1 MGSESNSVEIPY
13 KVKFTNKNPIP
24 VDKLV
29 ESLVAYEKLI
39 KRVGPFIEEAYSG
52 VYVIDIDVL
61 VSKIQSGSLLEE
73 LLVKVVFTTPE
84 NYEKAKEVIA
94 TVLEGNRA
102 LTVIVGIGV
111 AAYIGF
117 GVKNAV
123 QGVSPTTHIEAHQGA
138 IVQTGGTMNISEK
151 AIDRILNKVS
161 DKKTLS
167 KEAISAIAPAHLEND
182 ASIEFNE
189 SQDFKITPDFVKE
202 APSEYSPPEL
212 DEQNEVLKRANVE
225 IWASDKESNTRSWA
239 GIVPGKVD
247 KRIKFSLDDAIHPD
261 DVHGNRNIT
270 ADIVIVSA
278 FDKTKKEYVPKRVE
292 ILRVYKP
299 TESSSHEVVQKNS
312 STN

>member
-1 MGSESNSVEIPY
+1 MDPETNIVEIPY
-13 KVKFTNKNPIP
+13 KIKFTNKEPIP
-24 VDKLV
+24 VEKLV
-29 ESLVAYEKLI
+29 ESLLAYEKLI

-61 VSKIQSGSLLEE
+61 VSKIESGSLLEE

-117 GVKNAV
+117 GVKNAI
-123 QGVSPTTHIEAHQGA
+123 QSGSPTTHIEAHQGA

-151 AIDRILNKVS
+151 AIDRILNKVT
-161 DKKTLS
+161 DKKSLS
-167 KEAISAIAPAHLEND
+167 KEAISAIAPAQLESD

-189 SQDFKITPDFVKE
+189 SQDLKITPDFVRE
-202 APSEYSPPEL
+202 APAEYAPPEL
-212 DEQNEVLKRANVE
+212 DEQNEVFKRAEVE

-239 GIVPGKVD
+239 GIVPGKIE

-261 DVHGNRNIT
+261 DVHGNRTIT

-278 FDKTKKEYVPKRVE
+278 FDKTKKEYIPKRVE

-299 TESSSHEVVQKNS
+299 VELAAKESP
-312 STN
+312 

>member
-1 MGSESNSVEIPY
+1 MDQKSNVVEIPY
-13 KVKFTNKNPIP
+13 KIKFTNKEPIP

-29 ESLVAYEKLI
+29 ESLLAYEKLI

-61 VSKIQSGSLLEE
+61 VSKIESGSLLEE

-117 GVKNAV
+117 GVKNAI
-123 QGVSPTTHIEAHQGA
+123 QGGSPTSQSPTTHIEAYQGA

-161 DKKTLS
+161 DKKTLT
-167 KEAISAIAPAHLEND
+167 KEAISAVSPAHLESD
-182 ASIEFNE
+182 AFIEFNE
-189 SQDFKITPDFVKE
+189 SQDLTITPDFVRE
-202 APSEYSPPEL
+202 APAEYTPPEL
-212 DEQNEVLKRANVE
+212 DEQNEVFKRTEVE
-225 IWASDKESNTRSWA
+225 IWASDKESNTRAWA
-239 GIVPGKVD
+239 GIVPGKIE
-247 KRIKFSLDDAIHPD
+247 KRIRFSLDDAIHPD
-261 DVHGNRNIT
+261 DVHGNRTVT

-278 FDKTKKEYVPKRVE
+278 FDKSKKEYVPKRVE

-299 TESSSHEVVQKNS
+299 VELSAKESP
-312 STN
+312 